1 MYLIT
6 GGGGFIGS
14 HLARALVQRGK
25 QVRVLENSSSGSR
38 ERLADILKDIEWVD
52 GDLRESDTLRKV
64 CQGVEVIFHQ
74 AAIASVSHSI
84 AEPAMTHATN
94 VTGTLNLL
102 LAARDAGARRVVF
115 ASSSAV
121 YGNLSTTPKSEM
133 MPVQPLSP
141 YAVQKLAA
149 ESYCRI
155 WHALYGLETVALR
168 YFNVFG
174 PAQNPQSAYAAAIP
188 RFISAVL
195 KGQAPV
201 VYGDGE
207 QSRDFIYVSDVVESN
222 LLAATIPEAAGQV
235 INIGTGKKTT
245 INRLLAE
252 LERLIERPIHPRHE
266 APQPG
271 DVRESLADISL
282 MRAILGYEPT
292 ISFAE
297 GLALTFRAFEAQF
310 HIRSA

>member
-1 MYLIT
+1 MYLVT

-14 HLARALVQRGK
+14 HLVRTLVQRGK

-121 YGNLSTTPKSEM
+121 YGNLPATPKSE
-133 MPVQPLSP
+133 
-141 YAVQKLAA
+141 
-149 ESYCRI
+149 
-155 WHALYGLETVALR
+155 T
-168 YFNVFG
+168 
-174 PAQNPQSAYAAAIP
+174 
-188 RFISAVL
+188 
-195 KGQAPV
+195 
-201 VYGDGE
+201 
-207 QSRDFIYVSDVVESN
+207 
-222 LLAATIPEAAGQV
+222 
-235 INIGTGKKTT
+235 
-245 INRLLAE
+245 
-252 LERLIERPIHPRHE
+252 
-266 APQPG
+266 
-271 DVRESLADISL
+271 
-282 MRAILGYEPT
+282 
-292 ISFAE
+292 
-297 GLALTFRAFEAQF
+297 
-310 HIRSA
+310 RSEEHTSE

>member
-74 AAIASVSHSI
+74 AAIASVSRSI

-174 PAQNPQSAYAAAIP
+174 PAQNPQSAYAAVIP

-266 APQPG
+266 APRPG